1 MGNWSKIITS
11 QFLPGKTKSQI
22 VAQVQKIIDSLKL
35 AHFAGLKID
44 LNLLRQFHL
53 CHSPPPSGPYHA
65 LLKYWKELRA
75 ELEPYQEPLD
85 ERSVEILI
93 PFEFHT
99 NRLNLSIKLG
109 IRKKLVESINQRTE
123 DTVLSVAFDEL
134 NQSTPRTED
143 TIFDFR
149 LKDTASWVPVQVAL
163 DTGASLT
170 CGSSLLHK
178 IGPFTPLPHVDHTIK
193 DANGHVKQVIGYV
206 TATMCIRLRQDSVY
220 SHERSLFL

>member
-109 IRKKLVESINQRTE
+109 IRKKLVESINLLPLTFQGTMSIKSPRFSETPWKFTRYVSSFTMDVNSHPQRKLGRPFSGT
-123 DTVLSVAFDEL
+123 L
-134 NQSTPRTED
+134 
-143 TIFDFR
+143 IR
-149 LKDTASWVPVQVAL
+149 LKYTPFSKLGILLVDT
-163 DTGASLT
+163 
-170 CGSSLLHK
+170 SS
-178 IGPFTPLPHVDHTIK
+178 
-193 DANGHVKQVIGYV
+193 
-206 TATMCIRLRQDSVY
+206 
-220 SHERSLFL
+220 